1 VEDIPAILAIA
12 AAAVNDPSLADIRPV
27 IRKSVFNS
35 AKVVEHNAIVPTKA
49 RPQFE
54 SFSSEE
60 TTKRSSTT

>member
-35 AKVVEHNAIVPTKA
+35 AKGSGANFIKCM
-49 RPQFE
+49 F
-54 SFSSEE
+54 FI
-60 TTKRSSTT
+60 